1 MAAFVHRSR
10 GVVLPAQFVN
20 RFNETAEMFWVCEL
34 RYAMPQIKHMPRAA
48 AEGLEYAAGMVPY
61 LCGLRE

>member
-1 MAAFVHRSR
+1 MAALVHSSR

-20 RFNETAEMFWVCEL
+20 RFNKTAEMFRICEL
-34 RYAMPQIKHMPRAA
+34 RYAMPQIKHMPRTG
-48 AEGLEYAAGMVPY
+48 AERLKYAARMVPY